1 MARLT
6 NRAFEILRVEVE
18 KCAAAEGIAGEVYQK
33 IVMKR
38 LERLRSQN
46 GTFATRDEI
55 RDTFKDEF
63 PKFNDRSLKAAVKAN
78 KPPGLLSKMLFA
90 GGFLGSVAGIIWLL
104 NLPSPMIRW
113 PVANTM
119 PVLLMP
125 SFISM
130 DYNYRQAIA
139 LVEQSDQLINKAT
152 AAADFD
158 LGETKVKQAQK
169 HLDALPVWF
178 LGYYPKR
185 YCSMFRCAWRF
196 TFDEFEAARKN
207 IGRMEAQ
214 IFQQKNAFQ
223 QLAEAEQSLNSAKQE
238 YQQAKTATER
248 QKASGNWQSALDRLN
263 QIPAETL
270 AGETAKKKLQAAER
284 DFQEIGGVATGS
296 ALTDNLIEAAK
307 EFAMSAA
314 VASQKPPHSAAQWEK
329 IAQLWEEGINRLKM
343 VPVDNP
349 GYLDAQTKL
358 AEYQK
363 NLGIAQI
370 RLQSE
375 TDSAAA
381 FQDAKNLF
389 AKLQNDVNSPS
400 QYSGNYLGKLQ
411 EIINELESVK
421 PGTTVYPEAQ
431 KWLQSARKKQQEWQ
445 KNN

>member
-1 MARLT
+1 MVRLT
-6 NRAFEILRVEVE
+6 DRAFEILQTEVE
-18 KCAAAEGIAGEVYQK
+18 KCAAAEGIAGEVYRK

-38 LERLRSQN
+38 LEKLRSQN

-63 PKFNDRSLKAAVKAN
+63 PKFSEQALKAAVKAN
-78 KPPGLLSKMLFA
+78 QPPGLFSKILFA
-90 GGFLGSVAGIIWLL
+90 SGFLGSAAGIIWLI
-104 NLPSPMIRW
+104 NLPFPMIRW

-119 PVLLMP
+119 PILLLP

-152 AAADFD
+152 AVADFD

-178 LGYYPKR
+178 LGYYPQR
-185 YCSMFRCAWRF
+185 YCSLFRCSWRF
-196 TFDEFEAARKN
+196 TLDEFQAARKN
-207 IGRMEAQ
+207 IGRMDAQ
-214 IFQQKNAFQ
+214 IFQQKNAFK
-223 QLAEAEQSLNSAKQE
+223 QLEEAEQSLNSAKQE
-238 YQQAKTATER
+238 YQQAKTATDR
-248 QKASGNWQSALDRLN
+248 QKASGNWQSAIDRIN
-263 QIPAETL
+263 QIPPETL

-284 DFQEIGGVATGS
+284 DFQQIGGVATGS

-314 VASQKPPHSAAQWEK
+314 VASQKPPHPAAQWEK
-329 IAQLWEEGINRLKM
+329 IAELWQEAINRLKM
-343 VPVDNP
+343 VPVDSP

-358 AEYQK
+358 AQYQQ

-370 RLQSE
+370 RLKTES
-375 TDSAAA
+375 DSAKA
-381 FQDAKNLF
+381 FGEAKSLF
-389 AKLQNDVNSPS
+389 AQLQNDVNSPNP
-400 QYSGNYLGKLQ
+400 GNSLQ
-411 EIINELESVK
+411 QLQQIINELESVGS
-421 PGTTVYPEAQ
+421 GTTVYPEAQ

-445 KNN
+445 KN

>member
-6 NRAFEILRVEVE
+6 NRAFEILRAEVD
-18 KCAAAEGIAGEVYQK
+18 KCAAAEGIAGEVYRK
-33 IVMKR
+33 MVMRR
-38 LERLRSQN
+38 LEKLRSQD

-63 PKFNDRSLKAAVKAN
+63 PKFSEQALKAALKAN
-78 KPPGLLSKMLFA
+78 KPPGLFGKIVFA
-90 GGFLGSVAGIIWLL
+90 GGLLGSAAGIIWLI
-104 NLPSPMIRW
+104 NLPFPMIRW

-119 PVLLMP
+119 PILLLP

-139 LVEQSDQLINKAT
+139 LVEQSDQLVNKAT
-152 AAADFD
+152 AVADFD

-178 LGYYPKR
+178 LGYYPQR
-185 YCSMFRCAWRF
+185 YCSLFGCTWRF
-196 TFDEFEAARKN
+196 TLDEFQEARKN
-207 IGRMEAQ
+207 IGRMDAQ
-214 IFQQKNAFQ
+214 IFQQKNAFKE
-223 QLAEAEQSLNSAKQE
+223 LEAAEASLNSAKQE
-238 YQQAKTATER
+238 YQQAKTAAER
-248 QKASGNWQSALDRLN
+248 QTASANWQSAIDRLN
-263 QIPAETL
+263 QISTETL

-314 VASQKPPHSAAQWEK
+314 VASQNPPHPAAQWEK
-329 IAQLWEEGINRLKM
+329 ITGLWEEGINRLRM
-343 VPVDNP
+343 VPADNP

-363 NLGIAQI
+363 NLGTAQI
-370 RLQSE
+370 RLQAE
-375 TDSAAA
+375 TESLQA
-381 FQDAKNLF
+381 FQDAKKLF
-389 AKLQNDVNSPS
+389 ANLQNDANSPS
-400 QYSGNYLGKLQ
+400 QNPGNSLKQLQ

-421 PGTTVYPEAQ
+421 PGTTVYPEAE
-431 KWLQSARKKQQEWQ
+431 KWLRSARKKQQEWR
-445 KNN
+445 KN